1 MADGSSSVQSTA
13 PLGAPLG
20 EPNDIFSSTGVSPE
34 AKCGIVLIGHG
45 NTASTMLEAAR
56 SIVPDSLGGVIAID
70 AGAGQTPE
78 LVARVCAAVEQVD
91 EGRGI
96 LLVADL
102 MGSSPCMCGLRQS
115 VGEGKGQKGQR
126 GFALVTGLNL
136 AMLTKLAVAD
146 RHGDLCELA
155 EACADSARRS
165 VCVKIH
171 EPQD

>member
-1 MADGSSSVQSTA
+1 MADGSSSVQSSA
-13 PLGAPLG
+13 PLSAPLG
-20 EPNDIFSSTGVSPE
+20 EPTVFSSSE

-115 VGEGKGQKGQR
+115 VGNGQGKG

>member
-1 MADGSSSVQSTA
+1 M
-13 PLGAPLG
+13 G
-20 EPNDIFSSTGVSPE
+20 EGVGLA

-45 NTASTMLEAAR
+45 NTASTLLEAAR

-70 AGAGQTPE
+70 AGVGQTPE
-78 LVARVCAAVEQVD
+78 LTARVCAAVEQVD

-102 MGSSPCMCGLRQS
+102 MGSSPCMCGLKQS
-115 VGEGKGQKGQR
+115 AGERGR

-146 RHGDLCELA
+146 RHGDLSQLA

-171 EPQD
+171 QPQD

>member
-1 MADGSSSVQSTA
+1 MQHPPQMPDGSSSVQPGSRVDPRA
-13 PLGAPLG
+13 
-20 EPNDIFSSTGVSPE
+20 NVS

-56 SIVPDSLGGVIAID
+56 SIMPDCLQGAIAID

-78 LVARVCAAVEQVD
+78 LTALTRAAVERVD

-96 LLVADL
+96 LLLADL
-102 MGSSPCMCGLRQS
+102 MGSSPCMCGLRES
-115 VGEGKGQKGQR
+115 TGHSEHGL
-126 GFALVTGLNL
+126 ALVTGLNL
-136 AMLTKLAVAD
+136 AMLTKLAVVD
-146 RHGDLCELA
+146 RHADLCQLA

-171 EPQD
+171 EPED

>member
-1 MADGSSSVQSTA
+1 MADGSSSVQSAA
-13 PLGAPLG
+13 PLV
-20 EPNDIFSSTGVSPE
+20 EPRTDLFPTSLPSAGVDLE

-45 NTASTMLEAAR
+45 NTASTLLEAAR
-56 SIVPDSLGGVIAID
+56 SIVPDCLGGVIAID

-78 LVARVCAAVEQVD
+78 LAARVCAAVEQVD

-115 VGEGKGQKGQR
+115 AGERGR

-146 RHGDLCELA
+146 RHGDLSELA

-165 VCVKIH
+165 VCVKMH
-171 EPQD
+171 APQD

>member
-1 MADGSSSVQSTA
+1 MADGSPSVQPAA
-13 PLGAPLG
+13 PSIPSA
-20 EPNDIFSSTGVSPE
+20 GVSLD

-45 NTASTMLEAAR
+45 NTASTLLEAAR
-56 SIVPDSLGGVIAID
+56 SIVPDCLGGVIAID

-78 LVARVCAAVEQVD
+78 LVERVCAAVEQVD

-102 MGSSPCMCGLRQS
+102 MGSSPCMCGIRQS
-115 VGEGKGQKGQR
+115 SGQSS

-136 AMLTKLAVAD
+136 AMLTKLAVTD
-146 RHGDLCELA
+146 RHGELNDLA

-171 EPQD
+171 GPEA

>member
-1 MADGSSSVQSTA
+1 
-13 PLGAPLG
+13 
-20 EPNDIFSSTGVSPE
+20 
-34 AKCGIVLIGHG
+34 LIGHG
-45 NTASTMLEAAR
+45 NTASTMLDAAR
-56 SIVPDSLGGVIAID
+56 SIMPDCLPGVIAVD

-78 LVARVCAAVEQVD
+78 LTARVCAAVDEVD

-96 LLVADL
+96 LLLADL
-102 MGSSPCMCGLRQS
+102 MGSSPCMCGIRQS
-115 VGEGKGQKGQR
+115 TGHAGH

-146 RHGDLCELA
+146 RHGELSDLA

-171 EPQD
+171 GPDN